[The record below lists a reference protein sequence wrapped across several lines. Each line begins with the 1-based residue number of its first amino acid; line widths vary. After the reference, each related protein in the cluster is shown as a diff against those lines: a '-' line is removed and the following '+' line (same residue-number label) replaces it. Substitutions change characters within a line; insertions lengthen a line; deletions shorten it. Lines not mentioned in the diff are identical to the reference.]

1 MKDLNKLPNDFLCS
15 GISAGIKPN
24 NVLDMALIS
33 SKTLA
38 SVAGVIDL
46 WKGVQETGVASF
58 DVEKAKEVRE
68 EIEDAIGLPD
78 MWEIERQTVEYDN
91 KHLEGRQVA
100 GYEGYN
106 QTEKK

>member
-1 MKDLNKLPNDFLCS
+1 MIICLCNN
-15 GISAGIKPN
+15 IS
-24 NVLDMALIS
+24 
-33 SKTLA
+33 
-38 SVAGVIDL
+38 
-46 WKGVQETGVASF
+46 
-58 DVEKAKEVRE
+58 EK

-106 QTEKK
+106 QTLKK